1 MKKYQK
7 KPIKKNKKEKTTI
20 YLPLYNIHGIL
31 AFWAKNNIF

>member
-20 YLPLYNIHGIL
+20 DLSLYNIHGIL
-31 AFWAKNNIF
+31 VFLVKNNIF